1 MNGSF
6 SGLLANCECCP
17 RKCGA
22 NRLKGETGFCGAGAG
37 IRVSHSGLHFGEE
50 PPISGS
56 GGSGTVF
63 FWGCNLRCVFCQNH
77 QISQGPWPEDGATMT
92 ADELA
97 AEMIRLQRE
106 GAHNINF
113 VSPSHMICQMADAI
127 EMSRE
132 MGLSIPIVYNS
143 NGYDSVESLRRIKGL
158 VDIYLPDLKYMDN
171 AAGKRFSA
179 VEDYADTA
187 PGAIEEMLDQVG
199 LLEVDPAGVAVSGTL
214 VRHLVLPG
222 HLENSRKCLR
232 VLAGL
237 NPDIP
242 VSVMSQYSPQHKA
255 SFHQE
260 INRALSEDEYG
271 EIVDYAVECGLE
283 NVFIQEMESRSEL
296 LPDFRRERP
305 FDPPAPG
312 AGS

>member
-1 MNGSF
+1 M
-6 SGLLANCECCP
+6 
-17 RKCGA
+17 
-22 NRLKGETGFCGAGAG
+22 
-37 IRVSHSGLHFGEE
+37 
-50 PPISGS
+50 
-56 GGSGTVF
+56 TV
-63 FWGCNLRCVFCQNH
+63 
-77 QISQGPWPEDGATMT
+77 
-92 ADELA
+92 DELA
-97 AEMIRLQRE
+97 TEMIRLQRK

-113 VSPSHMICQMADAI
+113 VSPSHMIFQMADAI
-127 EMSRE
+127 ERSGE

-158 VDIYLPDLKYMDN
+158 VDIYLPDLKYMDD
-171 AAGKRFSA
+171 AIGKRFSA

-199 LLEVDPAGVAVSGTL
+199 LLELDPAGVAVSGTL

-232 VLAGL
+232 FLAGL

-242 VSVMSQYSPQHKA
+242 VSLMSQYSPQHKA
-255 SFHQE
+255 SSYAE

-283 NVFIQEMESRSEL
+283 NVFIQELESRSEL